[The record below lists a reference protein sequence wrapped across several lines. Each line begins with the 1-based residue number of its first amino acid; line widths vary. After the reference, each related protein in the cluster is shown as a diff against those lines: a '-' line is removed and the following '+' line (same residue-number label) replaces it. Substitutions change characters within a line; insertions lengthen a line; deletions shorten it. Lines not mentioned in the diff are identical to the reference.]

1 MVSHC
6 TGCQNYVHSGA
17 QRDEV
22 QRKLRFSSYKCKL
35 ESRELLFDCVLDAFQ
50 SMEIVY
56 GLLVSVIAEN

>member
-17 QRDEV
+17 QRDGV
-22 QRKLRFSSYKCKL
+22 QRKLRFSSYNCKL
-35 ESRELLFDCVLDAFQ
+35 ESRELLFDCVPDAFQ